1 MKSLIYNK
9 PIYVLLF
16 SFLLSCSYTIAQ
28 VRVVDNKGTIATIPI
43 DWTRVLGT
51 TKDIYNTD
59 LGNVGIGII
68 KPMATLHNAGS
79 TILGAN
85 PVSAVLSSSTALTYT
100 DIATYTVF
108 NYSASASGLALTLP
122 SAMTDATPGRIVT
135 IANTGA
141 TNSFSVSGVVL
152 PAGYAQ
158 AFVWNGAAW
167 SAQSSPVALSVP
179 FSGLTAAI
187 ADNTLDNTTFAQTW
201 SWNTATTQNP
211 LTMNA
216 PALTTGNALS
226 ITGGNALT
234 SGSLINATAAV
245 GATTTKGLLNIA
257 NTAASSVGK
266 VASIQANSTA
276 GSGLTVL
283 ANGNVGVGTSAPA
296 AALHLQAGT
305 AAAGT
310 APLKLNSG
318 VKLTTAESG
327 AVEYDG
333 THFYGTAGTNR
344 LTLDNSAL
352 TGAGAG
358 TAQAQTVTNS
368 ISALTTGMTV
378 TWVPTASNTAAD
390 PTLAVGTATA
400 KTVKKSGTASLAAN
414 DIALGV
420 AATAVYDGTNWQ
432 LQNPQSATAWSLTG
446 NAGTTAATNF
456 MGTTD
461 DNDVVFKRNNIMA
474 GLLNVSLYNTS
485 WGVGAFNTT
494 ATGNNNSVF
503 GYQALLVNTSGTG
516 NTAVG
521 VVALKS
527 NTSGLYNS
535 AVGDGALMNSTT
547 SNYNTALGY
556 GAGSTLTTGNNNIAI
571 GNSAQ
576 VPTATA
582 DYQLSIGNSIYGLNI
597 GQATPQIGIGVSA
610 PAAALHL
617 RAGTAA
623 AGTAPLKLSSGVNLT
638 TAESGAVEFDGTHF
652 YGTAG
657 TNRLTLDNS
666 ALTGTAGGT
675 ADAQTVTNS
684 LSALTK
690 GMTVTWVPSATNATT
705 TPTLA
710 VGVSGTTGVTV
721 KKSYNGALAA
731 LAAGDIVSGVA
742 ATAAYDGTNWVL
754 QNSQTGGTPISSL
767 TAAAKINA
775 IDNATFAQ
783 TWNWSTATTQNPLAL
798 SAAALTT
805 GNLLSLTGG
814 SALTSGSLIN
824 ATAAVGA
831 TTTKGLLNI
840 ANTAASSTGT
850 VASIQANSTAG
861 SGLTVL
867 ANGNVGVGTSAPT
880 AALHLQAGTAATGTA
895 PLKLNSGT
903 NLTTAES
910 GAVEFDG
917 SHFYGT
923 AGSNRLT
930 LDNSALTGTA
940 GGTADAQTVTNSLS
954 ALTKGMT
961 VTWVPSATNATTT
974 PTLAVGVSGTT
985 GVTVKKAYNGAL
997 AALAAGDIVSG
1008 VAATAA
1014 YDGTNWVLQNS
1025 QTGGTPLS
1033 SLTDAAK
1040 DNTIDNKTFQQTWNW
1055 NTATVQNPFA
1065 MVAPAL
1071 TTGTLLTLQADAL
1084 TAGKGLSIYSNSST
1098 ATGNLLSVSSNSA
1111 GNLGSGGVLFNF
1123 GGAHTGTGLYIAD
1136 HSLTGYA
1143 TIISSSA
1150 TTGTGLWVGVNS
1162 LTTGTGVSITS
1173 GSTTNTSTNG
1183 LLYVANNTST
1193 TTGTVARIQAN
1204 VTAGS
1209 GLTVLA
1215 NGNVGVGT
1223 SAPAAALHLQ
1233 AGTAAA
1239 GTAPLKL
1246 SSGVNLTTAES
1257 GAVEFDGSHF
1267 YGTAGTN
1274 RLTLDNSS
1282 LTGTAGGT
1290 ADAQTVTNSLSAL
1303 TMGMTVTWV
1312 PSATNATTTP
1322 TLAVG
1327 TSAAKTVKKSY
1338 NGALAAL
1345 AAGDIVSGVAA
1356 TAAYDGTNW
1365 VLQNSQT
1372 GGTPIS
1378 SLTDAVKT
1386 DSIDNKTF
1394 AQKWNWSTATT
1405 QNPLALSAPALTTGT
1420 LLGLSAPALTTGT
1433 GLSVSADKLTTG
1445 SALSLS
1451 STSTAMNAAKVLNVT
1466 TSGANATASM
1476 STYAG
1481 YFANTKTGATSVNYG
1496 IYAEASGGATNNYAL
1511 YAKGDVYVTGVISA
1525 PSDMRLKKDIE
1536 TLTNVLSKIE
1546 QMRGVRY
1553 EYKDQQKYV
1562 AGPQVGVIAQELQK
1576 VFPELVRTGA
1586 DGFLSVNYSQLTA
1599 VLIQAV
1605 KEQQQEIDLLKKQ
1618 MKQVM
1623 EKLNIN

>member
-9 PIYVLLF
+9 PLHVLLF
-16 SFLLSCSYTIAQ
+16 SCLLSCSYTIAQ
-28 VRVVDNKGTIATIPI
+28 VRVVNNKGTIATIPI

-226 ITGGNALT
+226 ITGGSALT
-234 SGSLINATAAV
+234 TGSLINATAAV

-257 NTAASSVGK
+257 NTAASSAGT
-266 VASIQANSTA
+266 VAMIQANSTA

-305 AAAGT
+305 ATAGT
-310 APLKLNSG
+310 APLKLSSG
-318 VKLTTAESG
+318 TNLTTAESG
-327 AVEYDG
+327 AVEFDG
-333 THFYGTAGTNR
+333 SHFYGTAGTNR

-358 TAQAQTVTNS
+358 TAQAQTVDNS

-400 KTVKKSGTASLAAN
+400 KTVKKSGTASLAAK

-432 LQNPQSATAWSLTG
+432 LQNPQTATAWSLTG

-461 DNDVVFKRNNIMA
+461 DVDVVFKRNNIMA

-494 ATGNNNSVF
+494 ATGNYNSAF
-503 GYQALLVNTSGTG
+503 GAQALLANTIGIE

-521 VVALKS
+521 SKS
-527 NTSGLYNS
+527 LYTNTSGNSNTAVGNRALYTNNGIANS
-535 AVGDGALMNSTT
+535 AVGSNALYANTTGTRNSAVGYMALNANLIGNDNTAMGAFALNSNIATGLTAVGSSALYANTT
-547 SNYNTALGY
+547 GTRNSAVGSSALQANTSGIGNTALGY
-556 GAGSTLTTGNNNIAI
+556 TAGNTITTGSNNIAI
-571 GNSAQ
+571 GNGAQ

-582 DYQLSIGNSIYGLNI
+582 DNQLSIGNSIYGLNI
-597 GQATPQIGIGVSA
+597 GQAAPKIGIGVSA
-610 PAAALHL
+610 PTATLHL
-617 RAGTAA
+617 LAGTAA

-638 TAESGAVEFDGTHF
+638 TAETGAVEFDGTHF

-666 ALTGTAGGT
+666 
-675 ADAQTVTNS
+675 S
-684 LSALTK
+684 
-690 GMTVTWVPSATNATT
+690 
-705 TPTLA
+705 
-710 VGVSGTTGVTV
+710 
-721 KKSYNGALAA
+721 
-731 LAAGDIVSGVA
+731 
-742 ATAAYDGTNWVL
+742 
-754 QNSQTGGTPISSL
+754 
-767 TAAAKINA
+767 
-775 IDNATFAQ
+775 
-783 TWNWSTATTQNPLAL
+783 
-798 SAAALTT
+798 
-805 GNLLSLTGG
+805 
-814 SALTSGSLIN
+814 
-824 ATAAVGA
+824 
-831 TTTKGLLNI
+831 
-840 ANTAASSTGT
+840 
-850 VASIQANSTAG
+850 
-861 SGLTVL
+861 
-867 ANGNVGVGTSAPT
+867 
-880 AALHLQAGTAATGTA
+880 
-895 PLKLNSGT
+895 
-903 NLTTAES
+903 
-910 GAVEFDG
+910 
-917 SHFYGT
+917 
-923 AGSNRLT
+923 
-930 LDNSALTGTA
+930 LTGTA

-1025 QTGGTPLS
+1025 QTGGTPIS
-1033 SLTDAAK
+1033 SLTAAAK
-1040 DNTIDNKTFQQTWNW
+1040 INAIDNATFAQTWNW
-1055 NTATVQNPFA
+1055 STAAAENPLA
-1065 MVAPAL
+1065 LSASAL
-1071 TTGTLLTLQADAL
+1071 T
-1084 TAGKGLSIYSNSST
+1084 
-1098 ATGNLLSVSSNSA
+1098 TGNLLSLIGGSA
-1111 GNLGSGGVLFNF
+1111 
-1123 GGAHTGTGLYIAD
+1123 
-1136 HSLTGYA
+1136 
-1143 TIISSSA
+1143 
-1150 TTGTGLWVGVNS
+1150 
-1162 LTTGTGVSITS
+1162 LTTGSLINATAAVGA
-1173 GSTTNTSTNG
+1173 TTTKG
-1183 LLYVANNTST
+1183 LLSIANTAASSA
-1193 TTGTVARIQAN
+1193 GTVAMIQAN
-1204 VTAGS
+1204 STAGS

-1215 NGNVGVGT
+1215 NGNVGLGTIAPKATLHNTGATIQGMTTAANAVATYVPTAATTVDLYSGVVLTQTAMT
-1223 SAPAAALHLQ
+1223 SAVTIPTPTDATAGRLFTLTNAAASAFPVTVGSYTIP
-1233 AGTAAA
+1233 AGFSGTFVWNGSAWSTPSAAASNVPFSGLTAAIA
-1239 GTAPLKL
+1239 D
-1246 SSGVNLTTAES
+1246 N
-1257 GAVEFDGSHF
+1257 
-1267 YGTAGTN
+1267 
-1274 RLTLDNSS
+1274 TL
-1282 LTGTAGGT
+1282 
-1290 ADAQTVTNSLSAL
+1290 
-1303 TMGMTVTWV
+1303 
-1312 PSATNATTTP
+1312 
-1322 TLAVG
+1322 
-1327 TSAAKTVKKSY
+1327 
-1338 NGALAAL
+1338 
-1345 AAGDIVSGVAA
+1345 
-1356 TAAYDGTNW
+1356 
-1365 VLQNSQT
+1365 
-1372 GGTPIS
+1372 
-1378 SLTDAVKT
+1378 
-1386 DSIDNKTF
+1386 DNKTF
-1394 AQKWNWSTATT
+1394 AQTWNWSTATT
-1405 QNPLALSAPALTTGT
+1405 QNPLALSAAALTTGT
-1420 LLGLSAPALTTGT
+1420 LLGLSANALTTGT

-1451 STSTAMNAAKVLNVT
+1451 SASTAMNAAKVLNVT

-1496 IYAEASGGATNNYAL
+1496 IYAEASGGTTNNYAL
-1511 YAKGDVYVTGVISA
+1511 YAKGDVYVTGVVSA

-1536 TLTNVLSKIE
+1536 TLTNVLSKI
-1546 QMRGVRY
+1546 
-1553 EYKDQQKYV
+1553 
-1562 AGPQVGVIAQELQK
+1562 
-1576 VFPELVRTGA
+1576 
-1586 DGFLSVNYSQLTA
+1586 
-1599 VLIQAV
+1599 
-1605 KEQQQEIDLLKKQ
+1605 
-1618 MKQVM
+1618 
-1623 EKLNIN
+1623 